1 MSILSFE
8 AEQELTQSV
17 LNRVDKLVEAR
28 VEQSRL
34 FTYVQQAELLKEL
47 NISTTYLAKLRAHGL
62 KQVILEDGD
71 RTVWY
76 KKSQLESLMDSL
88 AE

>member
-17 LNRVDKLVEAR
+17 LSRVDKLVEAR
-28 VEQSRL
+28 VEQSRE
-34 FTYVQQAELLKEL
+34 FPYVQQAELLKEL
-47 NISTTYLAKLRAHGL
+47 NISTTYLAKLRAHGS

>member
-28 VEQSRL
+28 VEQSRE
-34 FTYVQQAELLKEL
+34 FPYVQQAELLKEL
-47 NISTTYLAKLRAHGL
+47 NISTTYLTKLRAHGL

>member
-28 VEQSRL
+28 VEQLRE
-34 FTYVQQAELLKEL
+34 FPYVQQAELLKDL
-47 NISTTYLAKLRAHGL
+47 KISTTYLAKLRAHGL

>member
-28 VEQSRL
+28 VEQSRE
-34 FTYVQQAELLKEL
+34 FPYVQQAELLKEL
-47 NISTTYLAKLRAHGL
+47 NISTTYLAKLGAHGL

>member
-28 VEQSRL
+28 VEQSRE
-34 FTYVQQAELLKEL
+34 FPYVQQAELLKEL
-47 NISTTYLAKLRAHGL
+47 NISTTYLAKLWAHGL